1 MEIELFHLRTL
12 LVLTI
17 ILLLFTVFF
26 ITHKIKANSDSVFEP
41 ARYGE
46 DRYIEING
54 YQIHYIEAGTG
65 EPLLMIPGSFSTYR
79 VWNRFIPY
87 FTDNFRIIAIDY
99 VGTGA
104 SDKPK
109 SGFRYTIDE
118 QTDLTAAMIR
128 KLELGPVNLA
138 GVSYG
143 GVIVLNLT
151 ARYPDLVSKV
161 VSIEGAVVKPD
172 ELPARPFE
180 SLLKYPL
187 LGDLFIGVIK
197 TGLLNKSVLKLA
209 MGEWYSQMAASERK
223 EELAGLKYNAGS
235 AHRIAWYWISISHK
249 TCKDFSEEA
258 KSITAPVLY
267 LYGDKSDFIKMTHEN
282 REFFHAH
289 LPHAIVIGVADGIH
303 DLQTQK
309 PHETAVII
317 LEYLQ

>member
-26 ITHKIKANSDSVFEP
+26 ITHKIKVNTDSVFEP

-79 VWNRFIPY
+79 VWNRIIPY
-87 FTDNFRIIAIDY
+87 LSDNFRIIAVDY

-118 QTDLTAAMIR
+118 QADLIAAMIR
-128 KLELGPVNLA
+128 KLELGSVNIA
-138 GVSYG
+138 GASYG
-143 GVIVLNLT
+143 GVIVLNLA

-172 ELPARPFE
+172 ELPASPFE

-249 TCKDFSEEA
+249 TCRDYTEEA

-267 LYGDKSDFIKMTHEN
+267 LYGEKSDFMEMTHEN
-282 REFFHAH
+282 IEFFHAH
-289 LPHAIVIGVADGIH
+289 LPHVTVIGIADGIH
-303 DLQTQK
+303 DLQTQR
-309 PHETAVII
+309 PHETAALI